1 LEFRGD
7 LDIDLESTDK
17 MKPRFDLVSFLN
29 DCEDM
34 KYFNFFKFSCSL
46 PLSTSISRGVLAVE
60 LQYRIKWHNFPRT
73 VESSFFGLLAS

>member
-34 KYFNFFKFSCSL
+34 KYFNFSCSL
-46 PLSTSISRGVLAVE
+46 LLSASISRGVLAVE
-60 LQYRIKWHNFPRT
+60 LQYHIKWRHFPRT